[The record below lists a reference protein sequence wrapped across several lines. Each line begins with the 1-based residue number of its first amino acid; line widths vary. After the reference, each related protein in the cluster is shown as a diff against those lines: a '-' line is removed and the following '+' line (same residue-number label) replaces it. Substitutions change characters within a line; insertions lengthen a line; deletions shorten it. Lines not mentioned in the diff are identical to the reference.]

1 MTPSEND
8 LLIHFDQAEK
18 KLVIYRLLTQ
28 ELPAKVIHTQYSLE
42 QLKLKGDQASKL
54 LGEDILASLKGTR
67 DALTR

>member
-1 MTPSEND
+1 MKPSEND

-28 ELPAKVIHTQYSLE
+28 ELPAKVIHTEYTLE
-42 QLKLKGDQASKL
+42 QLKGKGVNQASKA

-67 DALTR
+67 DALT